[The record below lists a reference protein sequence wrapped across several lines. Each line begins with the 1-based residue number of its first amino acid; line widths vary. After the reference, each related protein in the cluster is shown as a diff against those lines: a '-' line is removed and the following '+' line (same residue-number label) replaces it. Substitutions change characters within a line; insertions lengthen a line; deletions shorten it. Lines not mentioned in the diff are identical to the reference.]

1 MRHVLVTHIVQIW
14 RLVSMAFVLMQIIVL
29 FLMMSFSLAIN
40 LQVHSLEIILFR
52 IGLIRNL
59 SIVNDLS
66 ISFIFKGLRC
76 LSVNNLVR

>member
-29 FLMMSFSLAIN
+29 LLMMSSPLAIN

-66 ISFIFKGLRC
+66 ISFISKGLRC
-76 LSVNNLVR
+76 LGVNNLVR

>member
-1 MRHVLVTHIVQIW
+1 
-14 RLVSMAFVLMQIIVL
+14 MAFVLMQIIVL
-29 FLMMSFSLAIN
+29 LLMMSSPLAIN